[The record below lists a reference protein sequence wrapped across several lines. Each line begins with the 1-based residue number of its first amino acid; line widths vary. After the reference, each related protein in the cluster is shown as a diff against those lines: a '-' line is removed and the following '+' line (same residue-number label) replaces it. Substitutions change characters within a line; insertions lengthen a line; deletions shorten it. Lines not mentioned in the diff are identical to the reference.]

1 MDTKK
6 LRQKILDLA
15 IHGKLVPQD
24 PNDEPASVLLER
36 IRAEKE
42 RLIAEGKIKR
52 SKKSATSD
60 TSHYENVPFEI
71 PDGWC
76 WCKINDIA
84 FVTKLAGFEFTKYI
98 TDNLSKSEGIP
109 LFKGKNVQGGEIIY
123 EFESYIPEEISDE
136 LFRSQVTK
144 KCLLTPYVGTL
155 GNIGIHDKQGKYHLG
170 SNVGKIEIFNTDSS
184 IYIHEEYIKS
194 FLMSSDGYKELTKHK
209 KATAQES
216 ISIDAIRDIFIPVP
230 PTSEQERIIDECNK
244 LFSFVSTIEI
254 SESKITEYIIQAKSK
269 ILDLAIHGKLVPQDA
284 NDEPALDLLKRI
296 NPKAVAS
303 CDNPQYGK
311 VPSSWVI
318 STVGEVFTINP
329 KTHVEDDTEAAF
341 VPMTCVA
348 DGYNNTFEYECR
360 KWGDIK
366 KGFVH
371 FQDNDV
377 AVAKISPC
385 LENRKSVV
393 FHALPNGI
401 GAGTTELN
409 VFRCTEILPEYALF
423 YFKSPMFIGS
433 CAGTYNG
440 VVGQQRVAKSF
451 IQELPIGI
459 PPYNEQLRIVSK
471 VNELFSQLDMI
482 EKSLQA

>member
-1 MDTKK
+1 MGRTRLFHSDVLGDYPFVVPDSHVSVVRSFEEIESKFVLAFLSSDYGQTYIEDNLAGSTNQKELYIGVLDNMQFPLPSHEEQFRIVTTVDKWFSLIDTLESAKEDLQTSITQAK
-6 LRQKILDLA
+6 SKILDLA

-24 PNDEPASVLLER
+24 PNDEPASELL
-36 IRAEKE
+36 
-42 RLIAEGKIKR
+42 
-52 SKKSATSD
+52 
-60 TSHYENVPFEI
+60 N
-71 PDGWC
+71 
-76 WCKINDIA
+76 
-84 FVTKLAGFEFTKYI
+84 
-98 TDNLSKSEGIP
+98 
-109 LFKGKNVQGGEIIY
+109 
-123 EFESYIPEEISDE
+123 
-136 LFRSQVTK
+136 
-144 KCLLTPYVGTL
+144 
-155 GNIGIHDKQGKYHLG
+155 
-170 SNVGKIEIFNTDSS
+170 
-184 IYIHEEYIKS
+184 
-194 FLMSSDGYKELTKHK
+194 
-209 KATAQES
+209 
-216 ISIDAIRDIFIPVP
+216 
-230 PTSEQERIIDECNK
+230 
-244 LFSFVSTIEI
+244 
-254 SESKITEYIIQAKSK
+254 
-269 ILDLAIHGKLVPQDA
+269 
-284 NDEPALDLLKRI
+284 RI

-303 CDNPQYGK
+303 CDNPHYGK

-329 KTHVEDDTEAAF
+329 KTHAEDDTEAAF

-348 DGYNNTFEYECR
+348 DGYSNTFEYECR

-371 FQDNDV
+371 FQENDV

-393 FHALPNGI
+393 FHDLPNGI

-409 VFRCTEILPEYALF
+409 VFRCAEVLPEYALF
-423 YFKSPMFIGS
+423 YFKSKMFIGS

-471 VNELFSQLDMI
+471 VNDLFSHLDMI

>member
-1 MDTKK
+1 MFVPDSPSAYKVYE
-6 LRQKILDLA
+6 QKNA
-15 IHGKLVPQD
+15 IQKDHTLGSYFIDEEKYRELSGFKVE
-24 PNDEPASVLLER
+24 PNDIIVSCAGTIGETYIMP
-36 IRAEKE
+36 
-42 RLIAEGKIKR
+42 
-52 SKKSATSD
+52 
-60 TSHYENVPFEI
+60 
-71 PDGWC
+71 
-76 WCKINDIA
+76 NDIR
-84 FVTKLAGFEFTKYI
+84 
-98 TDNLSKSEGIP
+98 EGIINQA
-109 LFKGKNVQGGEIIY
+109 LMLIRLHLKDIQDFYLLYFDFILKAEAAKESKGTAIKN
-123 EFESYIPEEISDE
+123 IPPFDV
-136 LFRSQVTK
+136 L
-144 KCLLTPYVGTL
+144 
-155 GNIGIHDKQGKYHLG
+155 
-170 SNVGKIEIFNTDSS
+170 
-184 IYIHEEYIKS
+184 KS
-194 FLMSSDGYKELTKHK
+194 FLIPIPPLAEQGRILEEVNKLMSFVD
-209 KATAQES
+209 
-216 ISIDAIRDIFIPVP
+216 SID
-230 PTSEQERIIDECNK
+230 
-244 LFSFVSTIEI
+244 VSTKDI
-254 SESKITEYIIQAKSK
+254 SSLINSTKSK

-284 NDEPALDLLKRI
+284 NDEPASELLKRI

-318 STVGEVFTINP
+318 ATVGEIFTINP

-348 DGYNNTFEYECR
+348 DGYSNTFEYECR

-371 FQDNDV
+371 FQENDV

-393 FHALPNGI
+393 FHDLPSGI

-409 VFRCTEILPEYALF
+409 IFRCGEILPEYALF
-423 YFKSPMFIGS
+423 YFKSQMFIGS

-459 PPYNEQLRIVSK
+459 PPYKEQLRIVSK
-471 VNELFSQLDMI
+471 VNNLFSQLDMI

>member
-60 TSHYENVPFEI
+60 TPHYENL
-71 PDGWC
+71 PDGWVLTDIGELLTNRDSERIPLSLGVRSKQEN
-76 WCKINDIA
+76 KIYDYYGATGVVDKVDRYIFDGRLLLIGEDGANLLSRSKDNA
-84 FVTKLAGFEFTKYI
+84 FFAEGKYWVNNHAHILDCSEKEILNYVAFLINSMSLENYI
-98 TDNLSKSEGIP
+98 TGSAQPKLNQDNL
-109 LFKGKNVQGGEIIY
+109 N
-123 EFESYIPEEISDE
+123 
-136 LFRSQVTK
+136 
-144 KCLLTPYVGTL
+144 
-155 GNIGIHDKQGKYHLG
+155 
-170 SNVGKIEIFNTDSS
+170 KIEIPLPPL
-184 IYIHEEYIKS
+184 EE
-194 FLMSSDGYKELTKHK
+194 
-209 KATAQES
+209 Q
-216 ISIDAIRDIFIPVP
+216 R
-230 PTSEQERIIDECNK
+230 RIIAQVNTWQ
-244 LFSFVSTIEI
+244 SFITDLES
-254 SESKITEYIIQAKSK
+254 SESELLESVETAKSK
-269 ILDLAIHGKLVPQDA
+269 ILDLAIHGKLVPQDD
-284 NDEPALDLLKRI
+284 NDEPASELLKRI
-296 NPKAVAS
+296 NPKAIAS

-311 VPSSWVI
+311 VPSSWII

-341 VPMTCVA
+341 VPMTCVS
-348 DGYNNTFEYECR
+348 DGYSNIFEYECK

-371 FQDNDV
+371 FQENDV

-393 FHALPNGI
+393 FHDLPNGI

-423 YFKSPMFIGS
+423 YFKSQMFIGS

-459 PPYNEQLRIVSK
+459 PPYKEQLRIVSK
-471 VNELFSQLDMI
+471 VNDLFSQLDMI

>member
-52 SKKSATSD
+52 SKKSVTSD
-60 TSHYENVPFEI
+60 TSHYENVPFEV
-71 PDGWC
+71 PDGWS
-76 WCKINDIA
+76 WCTLDDLAFYKKGPFGSSLTKSMFVPDSPSAYKVYEQKNAIQKDHTLGSYFIDEEKYRELSGFKVEPNDII
-84 FVTKLAGFEFTKYI
+84 VSCAGTIGETYI
-98 TDNLSKSEGIP
+98 MPNDIREGIINQA
-109 LFKGKNVQGGEIIY
+109 LMLIRLHLKDIQDFYLLYFDFILKAEAAKESKGTAIKN
-123 EFESYIPEEISDE
+123 IPPFDV
-136 LFRSQVTK
+136 L
-144 KCLLTPYVGTL
+144 
-155 GNIGIHDKQGKYHLG
+155 
-170 SNVGKIEIFNTDSS
+170 
-184 IYIHEEYIKS
+184 KS
-194 FLMSSDGYKELTKHK
+194 FLIPIPPLAEQGRILEEVNILMSFVD
-209 KATAQES
+209 
-216 ISIDAIRDIFIPVP
+216 SID
-230 PTSEQERIIDECNK
+230 
-244 LFSFVSTIEI
+244 VSTKDI
-254 SESKITEYIIQAKSK
+254 SSLINSAKSK
-269 ILDLAIHGKLVPQDA
+269 ILDLAIHGKLVQQDA
-284 NDEPALDLLKRI
+284 NDEPASVLLKRI
-296 NPKAVAS
+296 NPKTVAS

-329 KTHVEDDTEAAF
+329 KTRVEDDTEAAF

-348 DGYNNTFEYECR
+348 DGYSNTFEYECR

-371 FQDNDV
+371 FQENDV

-393 FHALPNGI
+393 FHDLPNGI

-409 VFRCTEILPEYALF
+409 VFRCEEILPEYALF
-423 YFKSPMFIGS
+423 YFKSQMFIGS